1 MPWSGLGG
9 ILVGQ
14 HLVDVEGHVTRLVRH
29 VGEVASDARHL
40 AVGEGNAGDATT
52 NPSAAHRG
60 TVSAYPSG

>member
-14 HLVDVEGHVTRLVRH
+14 HLVDDEGHVTRLVRH
-29 VGEVASDARHL
+29 VGEVASDARYL
-40 AVGEGNAGDATT
+40 AVGDATT